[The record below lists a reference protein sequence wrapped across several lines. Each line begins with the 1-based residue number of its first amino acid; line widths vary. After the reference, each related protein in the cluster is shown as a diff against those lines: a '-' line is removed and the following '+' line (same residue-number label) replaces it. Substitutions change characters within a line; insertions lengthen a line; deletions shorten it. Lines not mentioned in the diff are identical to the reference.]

1 MSIRIDDLHDPSSFQ
16 AVSDS
21 AITSAFRDCQAWELT
36 LCGIDPKN
44 LAVLGEGAIVRKRK
58 IAEFFSLHVRMP
70 RLDRLEVIMHNV
82 ALRTAAALAVFLLA
96 VAASSNP
103 VCAQALD
110 KMRLGYSGT
119 GLNNYVLEMGRR
131 AGIFRKNGLDLEV
144 VYVNSGS
151 LLNQALIA
159 GTFDVS
165 FSQGSEA
172 MLAKLRGADMRIT
185 AVIANHFNHVYLTA
199 PAITSIKQLK
209 GKKVAVSRFGS
220 GSHFQSNLALKEGGL
235 DPDKDV
241 TVLQIGNSSARMA
254 AILSGTVDGTIM
266 AADFVPRAKREGFN
280 IVADLADS
288 KIDYPFLSLNMMGN
302 YIDRNPK
309 MVKAIIKSMAE
320 SIRALQ
326 TDQAAAKA
334 VVRTVL
340 RTEDVETVDYA
351 TMRSIQVLARR
362 PFPTAAGIQTV
373 LDELSKEP
381 KAKSS
386 KFDDFVDL
394 RALKELDQEGAFK

>member
-1 MSIRIDDLHDPSSFQ
+1 
-16 AVSDS
+16 
-21 AITSAFRDCQAWELT
+21 
-36 LCGIDPKN
+36 
-44 LAVLGEGAIVRKRK
+44 
-58 IAEFFSLHVRMP
+58 
-70 RLDRLEVIMHNV
+70 MHNV

-241 TVLQIGNSSARMA
+241 TVLQIGNSAARMA

-266 AADFVPRAKREGFN
+266 AADFVPRAKKEGFN
-280 IVADLADS
+280 VVADLADS

-302 YIDRNPK
+302 YIERNPK

-326 TDQAAAKA
+326 TEQAAAKA

-340 RTEDVETVDYA
+340 RTEDAETIDYA
-351 TMRSIQVLARR
+351 TIRSIQVLARR

-386 KFDDFVDL
+386 KFEDFVDL
-394 RALKELDQEGAFK
+394 RALRELDQEGAFK

>member
-1 MSIRIDDLHDPSSFQ
+1 MKHILRVMI
-16 AVSDS
+16 
-21 AITSAFRDCQAWELT
+21 I
-36 LCGIDPKN
+36 G
-44 LAVLGEGAIVRKRK
+44 
-58 IAEFFSLHVRMP
+58 
-70 RLDRLEVIMHNV
+70 LDGLEATMHNFKV
-82 ALRTAAALAVFLLA
+82 RLTASLGVFLLA
-96 VAASSNP
+96 VAFAYCPAYS
-103 VCAQALD
+103 QTLD

-131 AGIFRKNGLDLEV
+131 SGIFRKNGLDLEV
-144 VYVNSGS
+144 VYINSGS

-185 AVIANHFNHVYLTA
+185 AVIANHFNHVYITA

-241 TVLQIGNSSARMA
+241 TVLQIGNSAARMA

-266 AADFVPRAKREGFN
+266 AADFAPRAKKEGFN
-280 IVADLADS
+280 VVADLATTN
-288 KIDYPFLSLNMMGN
+288 IDYPFLSLHMMGN
-302 YIDRNPK
+302 YIERNPK
-309 MVKAIIKSMAE
+309 MLKALIKSMSE
-320 SIRALQ
+320 SISVLQ
-326 TDQAAAKA
+326 TDNNAAKA
-334 VVRTVL
+334 VVRSVL
-340 RTEDVETVDYA
+340 RTDDVETVDYA

-362 PFPTAAGIQTV
+362 PFPTPAGIKTV

-386 KFDDFVDL
+386 KFEDFVDL
-394 RALKELDQEGAFK
+394 RALKDLEREGAFK

>member
-1 MSIRIDDLHDPSSFQ
+1 M
-16 AVSDS
+16 
-21 AITSAFRDCQAWELT
+21 
-36 LCGIDPKN
+36 
-44 LAVLGEGAIVRKRK
+44 
-58 IAEFFSLHVRMP
+58 
-70 RLDRLEVIMHNV
+70 MHNV
-82 ALRTAAALAVFLLA
+82 AIRVAASLAVFLLA
-96 VAASSNP
+96 VAASFSP
-103 VCAQALD
+103 AYSQTVD

-131 AGIFRKNGLDLEV
+131 GGIFRKNGLDLEV

-172 MLAKLRGADMRIT
+172 MLAKLHGADMRIT
-185 AVIANHFNHVYLTA
+185 AVIANRFNHVYLTA
-199 PAITSIKQLK
+199 STITSIKQLK

-241 TVLQIGNSSARMA
+241 TILQIGNSAARMA

-266 AADFVPRAKREGFN
+266 AADFVPRAKKEGFN
-280 IVADLADS
+280 VVADLANS

-302 YIDRNPK
+302 YIERNAK
-309 MVKAIIKSMAE
+309 MVKSLIKSMSE

-326 TDQAAAKA
+326 TDLPAAKV

-362 PFPTAAGIQTV
+362 PFPTSAGIQTV
-373 LDELSKEP
+373 LDELGKEP

-386 KFDDFVDL
+386 KFEDFVDL
-394 RALKELDQEGAFK
+394 RALRELDQEGAFK

>member
-1 MSIRIDDLHDPSSFQ
+1 M
-16 AVSDS
+16 
-21 AITSAFRDCQAWELT
+21 
-36 LCGIDPKN
+36 
-44 LAVLGEGAIVRKRK
+44 
-58 IAEFFSLHVRMP
+58 
-70 RLDRLEVIMHNV
+70 MHNIKV
-82 ALRTAAALAVFLLA
+82 RVTASLAVFLLA
-96 VAASSNP
+96 LAFSFSPAYS
-103 VCAQALD
+103 QTLD

-131 AGIFRKNGLDLEV
+131 SGIFRKNGLDLEV
-144 VYVNSGS
+144 VYINSGS

-241 TVLQIGNSSARMA
+241 TVLQIGNSAARMA

-266 AADFVPRAKREGFN
+266 AADFVPRAKKEGFN
-280 IVADLADS
+280 VVADLAATN
-288 KIDYPFLSLNMMGN
+288 IEYPFLSLHMMGN
-302 YIDRNPK
+302 YIERNPK
-309 MVKAIIKSMAE
+309 MVKALIKGMSE
-320 SIRALQ
+320 SIGVLQ
-326 TDQAAAKA
+326 TDNNAAKA
-334 VVRTVL
+334 VVRSVL
-340 RTEDVETVDYA
+340 RTDDVETVDNA

-362 PFPTAAGIQTV
+362 PFPTAAGIKTV

-386 KFDDFVDL
+386 KFEDFVDL
-394 RALKELDQEGAFK
+394 RALKDLEREGAFK

>member
-1 MSIRIDDLHDPSSFQ
+1 MMH
-16 AVSDS
+16 
-21 AITSAFRDCQAWELT
+21 
-36 LCGIDPKN
+36 K
-44 LAVLGEGAIVRKRK
+44 IVT
-58 IAEFFSLHVRMP
+58 H
-70 RLDRLEVIMHNV
+70 
-82 ALRTAAALAVFLLA
+82 TAAAFAVLLLTL
-96 VAASSNP
+96 AASLNP
-103 VCAQALD
+103 AGSQTLE

-185 AVIANHFNHVYLTA
+185 AVIANRFNHVYLTA

-241 TVLQIGNSSARMA
+241 TVLQIGNSGARMA

-266 AADFVPRAKREGFN
+266 AADFVPRAKKEGFN
-280 IVADLADS
+280 VVADLADS
-288 KIDYPFLSLNMMGN
+288 KIDYPFLSLNMMGS
-302 YIDRNPK
+302 YIERNPK
-309 MVKAIIKSMAE
+309 MVKALIKSMAE

-326 TDQAAAKA
+326 TDPSAAKI

-340 RTEDVETVDYA
+340 RTEDVETIDYA
-351 TMRSIQVLARR
+351 LMRSIQVLARR

-386 KFDDFVDL
+386 KFEDFVDL

>member
-1 MSIRIDDLHDPSSFQ
+1 MKHILRVMIP
-16 AVSDS
+16 
-21 AITSAFRDCQAWELT
+21 
-36 LCGIDPKN
+36 G
-44 LAVLGEGAIVRKRK
+44 
-58 IAEFFSLHVRMP
+58 
-70 RLDRLEVIMHNV
+70 LDRLEAMMHNIKV
-82 ALRTAAALAVFLLA
+82 RVTASLAVFLLA
-96 VAASSNP
+96 VAFLYCPAYS
-103 VCAQALD
+103 QTLD

-131 AGIFRKNGLDLEV
+131 SGIFRKNGLDLEV
-144 VYVNSGS
+144 VYINSGS

-241 TVLQIGNSSARMA
+241 TVLQIGNSAARMA

-266 AADFVPRAKREGFN
+266 AADFVPRAKKEGFN
-280 IVADLADS
+280 VVADLAATN
-288 KIDYPFLSLNMMGN
+288 IEYPFLSLHMMGN
-302 YIDRNPK
+302 YIERNPK
-309 MVKAIIKSMAE
+309 MVKALIKGMSE
-320 SIRALQ
+320 SIGVLQ
-326 TDQAAAKA
+326 TDNNAAKA
-334 VVRTVL
+334 VVRSVL
-340 RTEDVETVDYA
+340 RTDDVETVDNA

-362 PFPTAAGIQTV
+362 PFPTAAGIKTV

-386 KFDDFVDL
+386 KFEDFVDL
-394 RALKELDQEGAFK
+394 RALKDLEREGAFK